1 MSGTG
6 WGRTSRDTTFLLLS
20 QALKA
25 LENIS
30 CCCYYCDGSETGN
43 KKVNSGNL
51 KMLEEPER
59 SLDIGWKGRRGES
72 NVTWAFCPDY
82 SEWWEAGRVK
92 AVFTER
98 PRVLEDTVE
107 SGRRAEGEVEL
118 DLGSPHGEC
127 PLGMWRPREIFK
139 SGNFRTDSLFL
150 HLCFLPSHCPQT
162 QGYNSSIFHFR
173 LSLIP

>member
-43 KKVNSGNL
+43 KKVNSEDL
-51 KMLEEPER
+51 KTLEEPER

-72 NVTWAFCPDY
+72 NVTWAFCPWLLWMMG
-82 SEWWEAGRVK
+82 SR
-92 AVFTER
+92 
-98 PRVLEDTVE
+98 
-107 SGRRAEGEVEL
+107 EGEGCFYREAQSARGHGGIRQKGRGRSWIGPGESPWGMSLRDVEVQGNIQVRKL
-118 DLGSPHGEC
+118 QNWLIVPLFVFSPL
-127 PLGMWRPREIFK
+127 PLPTNTRI
-139 SGNFRTDSLFL
+139 
-150 HLCFLPSHCPQT
+150 
-162 QGYNSSIFHFR
+162 
-173 LSLIP
+173 